1 MALTVVDSNTTTT
14 DGTSQSLSAQTPAGV
29 YVFAIDTNAMAD
41 ADELLIQMQMKVLT
55 GGTVRTLWR
64 ATVGPSARAEKIV
77 ESPPVVGPFGCTVK
91 IQRLA
96 GTDRAYDWSLMT
108 L

>member
-1 MALTVVDSNTTTT
+1 MSVAVAASGSTASTASLAALSV
-14 DGTSQSLSAQTPAGV
+14 QTAAGV
-29 YVFAIDTNAMAD
+29 YVFAIDTNPMVD
-41 ADELLIQMQMKVLT
+41 GDELLVVVQMKVLT

-64 ATVGPSARAEKIV
+64 ATIGPTARAEKIV
-77 ESPPVVGPFGCTVK
+77 ESPPVVGPFGCTVQ

-96 GTDRAYDWSLMT
+96 GTDRTYDWSLMT